1 MILKISIQYECTL
14 LQVRRAMYASSTSA
28 RKVGSELPPRL
39 LVGVTYIATLVLN
52 SIEPVAQL
60 PFNH

>member
-1 MILKISIQYECTL
+1 
-14 LQVRRAMYASSTSA
+14 MYALLTSA

-39 LVGVTYIATLVLN
+39 LVGVTYTATLVLN